1 MQWTFAVSVLSLV
14 PAAME
19 SVMRAVLEHCVGRQ
33 ETYFPADKL
42 LIREG
47 ETTGDLFILMEGELQ
62 VLKGETV
69 VAVVTEPGA
78 ILGEMSV
85 LLNQP
90 HTATVRTCTGS
101 MLYQIDDANEFLR
114 EKPAVAL
121 LMAQLPAQRLNA
133 ATTYLADIKR
143 QYASHGNHLSMVSEV
158 LETLVNLPAS
168 ATSPGSDRQPDPRL

>member
-1 MQWTFAVSVLSLV
+1 MRWTFAATAPSLV
-14 PAAME
+14 PASME
-19 SVMRAVLEHCVGRQ
+19 RDMRAVLEHCVGRQ

-47 ETTGDLFILMEGELQ
+47 ETTGDLFILMEGQLE

-69 VAVVTEPGA
+69 IAVVTEPGA

-85 LLNQP
+85 LLHQP
-90 HTATVRTCTGS
+90 HTATVRASTGS
-101 MLYQIDDANEFLR
+101 MVYHIADATEFLR
-114 EKPAVAL
+114 EKPGVAI
-121 LMAQLPAQRLNA
+121 LMAQLLAQRLNA

-143 QYASHGNHLSMVSEV
+143 QYASHGTHLSMVGEV

-168 ATSPGSDRQPDPRL
+168 TTAPGSDRQPDPRL

>member
-1 MQWTFAVSVLSLV
+1 
-14 PAAME
+14 
-19 SVMRAVLEHCVGRQ
+19 MRAVLEHCAGQKEAYLSAQTV
-33 ETYFPADKL
+33 F
-42 LIREG
+42 IREG
-47 ETTGDLFILMEGELQ
+47 ETTGDLYILAEGELE

-90 HTATVRTCTGS
+90 HTATVRASTGS
-101 MLYQIDDANEFLR
+101 TVYQIRDGAGFLR

-121 LMAQLPAQRLNA
+121 LVATLLAQRLNA

-143 QYASHGNHLSMVSEV
+143 QYAGHGNHLEVVGEV
-158 LETLVNLPAS
+158 LESLVNLS
-168 ATSPGSDRQPDPRL
+168 ATRAAPGSDRLPERLPDSRL